1 MSRRRDAAAVRGTV
15 PDVVVRRLVLYL
27 RILQDIDAKDRPY
40 ISSKELGELAG
51 ISPPQVRKDLAV
63 FGEFGKQG
71 VGYDIDYLR
80 EELRDILHV
89 NRAINIVLVGAGD
102 LGVAISRYNLRR
114 FARERNYP
122 FRLVAI
128 FDNDPAKIG
137 RRVENKVE
145 IRPVEELGQ
154 VVAEMQAAMAIITV
168 PASAAQAVAD
178 TIVRAGIKAIL
189 NFAPVKLK
197 VPPDVRLHYSDVA
210 LEMEQLAFYLP
221 QPATQ
226 AVAVREGTAGEEG
239 EGTA

>member
-1 MSRRRDAAAVRGTV
+1 MSPRRDPGSARGPV

-27 RILQDIDAKDRPY
+27 RILQEIDGQERPY

-71 VGYDIDYLR
+71 VGYDVGYLR
-80 EELRDILHV
+80 QELRDILQV
-89 NRAINIVLVGAGD
+89 NRAINIALVGAGD

-114 FARERNYP
+114 FAREQGYP

-137 RRVENKVE
+137 RLVENKVE
-145 IRPVEELGQ
+145 IRPVQELAQAVTDLQ
-154 VVAEMQAAMAIITV
+154 VAIAIITV
-168 PASAAQAVAD
+168 PASAAQSVAD
-178 TIVRAGIKAIL
+178 DIVRAGIKAIL

-221 QPATQ
+221 
-226 AVAVREGTAGEEG
+226 R
-239 EGTA
+239 